1 MCNFR
6 KKNAQSLVICIC
18 FAALMFCDKNKKIHL
33 YFPQTQI
40 SIFLQIKE
48 PLHLYG
54 KETLSIKSKTV

>member
-6 KKNAQSLVICIC
+6 KKKVQSLVISLC
-18 FAALMFCDKNKKIHL
+18 FVALMFCDKNKKIHL
-33 YFPQTQI
+33 CFPKIQI

-54 KETLSIKSKTV
+54 KEALSIKSKTV